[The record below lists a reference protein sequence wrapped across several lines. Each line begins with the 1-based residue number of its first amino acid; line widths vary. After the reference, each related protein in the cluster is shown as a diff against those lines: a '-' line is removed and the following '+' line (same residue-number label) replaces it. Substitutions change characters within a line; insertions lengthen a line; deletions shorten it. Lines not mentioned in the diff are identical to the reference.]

1 MATVEECAQALHKLA
16 ARADKSDT
24 PGPHQDVDR
33 SLTCAL
39 PDLGV
44 VFAGRLEGGRL
55 HDIRQADDSAA
66 QIRLEMSSDDL
77 VRLVDGKLNLST
89 AWATGRVRVHA
100 GVRDL
105 LLLRTIF

>member
-1 MATVEECAQALHKLA
+1 VATLEECEEALHKLA
-16 ARADKSDT
+16 ARADTSDAQ
-24 PGPHQDVDR
+24 GPHRNVDR
-33 SLTCAL
+33 SLTCTL

-44 VFAGRLEGGRL
+44 VFAGKLEGGRL
-55 HDIRQADDSAA
+55 RDIRQVSESAA

-77 VRLVDGKLNLST
+77 VRLVDGKLNLGS

-105 LLLRTIF
+105 LLLRSMF